1 LQTVAGTARRPL
13 RSPRLW
19 DIDVGLRGA
28 LEDSVKMSHHPL
40 GVVAVV
46 VALVAIILVTRVL
59 LGVPVLS

>member
-1 LQTVAGTARRPL
+1 MQTVAGTARRPL
-13 RSPRLW
+13 RSPRPW
-19 DIDVGLRGA
+19 DIDVGLRRA